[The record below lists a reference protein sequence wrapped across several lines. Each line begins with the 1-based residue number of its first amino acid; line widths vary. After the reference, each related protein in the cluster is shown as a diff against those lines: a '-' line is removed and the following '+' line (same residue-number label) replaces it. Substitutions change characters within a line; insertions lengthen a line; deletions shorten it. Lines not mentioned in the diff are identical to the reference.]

1 MQAHLVQP
9 DTPWENRDA
18 SFRSVDRLLD
28 AHPPRRF
35 DLVVLP
41 EMFDTGF
48 SFNLRA
54 TADTDGRTLAFL
66 RDRARRWGVTLHG
79 GRTVLGPDGRGR
91 NRSTIVGP
99 DGAILAEYD
108 KLHPFTLGPP
118 GGTEADA
125 FSPGTEVVT
134 YPWRTPEGELRVGC
148 AICYDLRFPE
158 VFRAG
163 LARGAE
169 MFVVPANWPT
179 SRVAHWRTL
188 LIARAIE
195 NQAFVLGVNRV
206 GRDPTPLE
214 YPGASMAVDPQGTV
228 LAEADD
234 RECVRQV
241 VIDPGEVR
249 RWREKFPAWREAPS
263 SPTLHA

>member
-1 MQAHLVQP
+1 MRAHLVQP
-9 DTPWENRDA
+9 NTPWEDPDA
-18 SFRSVDRLLD
+18 AFRSIDRLLD
-28 AHPPRRF
+28 ARPPLRF

-48 SFNLRA
+48 SFNLHE
-54 TADTDGRTLAFL
+54 TADNQERTLGFL

-99 DGAILAEYD
+99 DGTVLAEYD
-108 KLHPFTLGPP
+108 KIHPFTLGPE
-118 GGTEADA
+118 GTREADF
-125 FSPGTEVVT
+125 FSPGDRAIT
-134 YPWRTPEGELRVGC
+134 YDWRTPQGDLRVGC

-163 LARGAE
+163 LAQGAE

-179 SRVAHWRTL
+179 PRIAHWRAL

-195 NQAFVLGVNRV
+195 NQAYVLGVNRV
-206 GRDPTPLE
+206 GKDPTPLE
-214 YPGASMAVDPQGTV
+214 YPGASLAVDPQGNV
-228 LAEADD
+228 LAEAGAE
-234 RECVRQV
+234 ECVLSV
-241 VIDPGEVR
+241 DIDPGEVR
-249 RWREKFPAWREAPS
+249 SWRGRFPAWREAPGVGG
-263 SPTLHA
+263 